1 MNDAQQAEIST
12 AKYKEIITTICAD
25 PDAMD
30 FSEESK
36 KEKAVITFKYNNA
49 LLKRAIDKEKSF

>member
-1 MNDAQQAEIST
+1 M
-12 AKYKEIITTICAD
+12 TTVWAD

-36 KEKAVITFKYNNA
+36 KEKAVITFKYNEA
-49 LLKRAIDKEKSF
+49 LLKRAIDKEKNF